1 MKKQA
6 FVDFMSNNG
15 KYLPGMILA
24 GGLWHCGVII
34 CKKLQTED
42 AANLANGAA
51 NLMNQVASF
60 LERVAKTQ
68 NKDHQDAEE
77 QTGDPSFHNR
87 LVSTDRLY
95 TISQDSFQSKSSPF
109 VAMTFLYQ

>member
-1 MKKQA
+1 MENKA
-6 FVDFMSNNG
+6 VADFMSNYG

-51 NLMNQVASF
+51 NLMNQVALL

-68 NKDHQDAEE
+68 NEDHQETAEKQ
-77 QTGDPSFHNR
+77 QTDDPSF
-87 LVSTDRLY
+87 Y
-95 TISQDSFQSKSSPF
+95 DSSF
-109 VAMTFLYQ
+109 

>member
-1 MKKQA
+1 VKKQI

-51 NLMNQVASF
+51 NLMNQVASL

-68 NKDHQDAEE
+68 NEDHQETAEKQ
-77 QTGDPSFHNR
+77 QTDDPSFIMNGFTHIFD
-87 LVSTDRLY
+87 LKEKLTTGY
-95 TISQDSFQSKSSPF
+95 
-109 VAMTFLYQ
+109 